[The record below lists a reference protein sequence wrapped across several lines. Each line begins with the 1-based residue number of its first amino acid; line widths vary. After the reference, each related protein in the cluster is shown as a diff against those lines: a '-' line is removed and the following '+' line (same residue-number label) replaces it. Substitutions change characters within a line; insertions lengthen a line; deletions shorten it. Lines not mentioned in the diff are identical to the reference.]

1 MATPITG
8 KVARILN
15 DRDIALNIGT
25 DQGVSIG
32 MFFDVLDTAGE
43 EIRDPETNEL
53 LGSVDRVKVRVKVT
67 RVQEKLSVAS
77 TFEKVRVN
85 IGGEGVGISTFSSL
99 LMPPKYVVKYKT
111 LRLDETTRGEISE
124 SQSYVEIGDPVEQ
137 VLSSVDESVEA
148 S

>member
-1 MATPITG
+1 MAEPISG

-15 DRDIALNIGT
+15 DRDIALNIGR
-25 DQGVSIG
+25 DQGVEIG

-77 TFEKVRVN
+77 TFEKIRVN
-85 IGGEGVGISTFSSL
+85 IGGQGVGINTFSTL
-99 LMPPKYVVKYKT
+99 LMPPKYVVKYRT
-111 LRLDETTRGEISE
+111 LRLDESTRGEISE
-124 SQSYVEIGDPVEQ
+124 SQSYVKIGDPVEQ

>member
-1 MATPITG
+1 MTSPITG

-15 DRDIALNIGT
+15 DRDIALNIGG
-25 DQGVSIG
+25 DQGVSVG
-32 MFFDVLDTAGE
+32 MFFDVLDTSGE
-43 EIRDPETNEL
+43 EIRDPENNEL

-67 RVQEKLSVAS
+67 RVQDKLSVAS
-77 TFEKVRVN
+77 TFEKTRIN
-85 IGGEGVGISTFSSL
+85 IGGEGIGISTFSSL

-111 LRLDETTRGEISE
+111 LRLDDMTRGEISE
-124 SQSYVEIGDPVEQ
+124 SQSYVKIGDPVEQ

>member
-124 SQSYVEIGDPVEQ
+124 SQSYVKIGDPVEQ

>member
-1 MATPITG
+1 MAEPISG

-15 DRDIALNIGT
+15 DRDIALNIGS
-25 DQGVSIG
+25 DQGVEIG

-77 TFEKVRVN
+77 TFEKIRVN
-85 IGGEGVGISTFSSL
+85 IGGQGVGINTFSTL
-99 LMPPKYVVKYKT
+99 LMPPKYVVKYRT
-111 LRLDETTRGEISE
+111 LRLDESTRGEISE
-124 SQSYVEIGDPVEQ
+124 SQSYVKIGDPVEQ

>member
-15 DRDIALNIGT
+15 ERDIALNIGS
-25 DQGVSIG
+25 DKGVSIG

-77 TFEKVRVN
+77 TFEKIRVN
-85 IGGEGVGISTFSSL
+85 TGGEGVGISTFSSL

-111 LRLDETTRGEISE
+111 LRLDEATRGEISE
-124 SQSYVEIGDPVEQ
+124 SQSYVKIGDPVEQ
-137 VLSSVDESVEA
+137 VLSSVDESVE
-148 S
+148 SS

>member
-15 DRDIALNIGT
+15 DRDIALNIGS
-25 DQGVSIG
+25 DQGVSLG

-77 TFEKVRVN
+77 TFEKIKVN
-85 IGGEGVGISTFSSL
+85 IGGEGAGISTFSSL
-99 LMPPKYVVKYKT
+99 LMPPKYAVKYKT

-124 SQSYVEIGDPVEQ
+124 SQSYVKIGDPVEQ

>member
-1 MATPITG
+1 MATPIPG

-15 DRDIALNIGT
+15 DRDIVLNIGS
-25 DQGVSIG
+25 DQGVEAG

-43 EIRDPETNEL
+43 EIRDPVTNEL

-77 TFEKVRVN
+77 TFEKIRVN
-85 IGGEGVGISTFSSL
+85 IGGQGVGINTFSNL
-99 LMPPKYVVKYKT
+99 LMPPKYVVKYRT

-124 SQSYVEIGDPVEQ
+124 SQSYVKIGDPVVQ
-137 VLSSVDESVEA
+137 VLSSVDEFVET

>member
-53 LGSVDRVKVRVKVT
+53 LGTVDRVKVRVKVT

-124 SQSYVEIGDPVEQ
+124 SQSYVKIGDPVEQ
-137 VLSSVDESVEA
+137 VLSSVDESVET